1 MSKIEMLPTQLS
13 VWHYLV
19 RQAGD
24 NKNNGEK
31 SDMETTPYQRPHKGH
46 FHTCEHDGAPFSPVR
61 THIKKGEGH
70 TQTLKVTCFGT
81 LCLGGM

>member
-1 MSKIEMLPTQLS
+1 MLPAQLS

-24 NKNNGEK
+24 NKNNGVK

-46 FHTCEHDGAPFSPVR
+46 FHTRQQCTPVHTR
-61 THIKKGEGH
+61 IKKRGEGR
-70 TQTLKVTCFGT
+70 TQTLRVTWFGT
-81 LCLGGM
+81 VCLGGM